1 MKTATTCSSGDLKV
15 EIEVGHFMLTED
27 PPTNSTVCDGIRNI
41 LSNYRDEYSLRFGR
55 QDLTEIPIR
64 IRATED
70 LRTLGVESPYAV
82 SGHTYDDAIDLGQ
95 SAWDSLPHEL
105 NHVRTGPGHS
115 GWCVDYEPW
124 SEAVLGIDQRS
135 YLQCP

>member
-1 MKTATTCSSGDLKV
+1 MKRKLNLLMGGWLCVACSLGAPPMKTATTCSSGDLKV

-27 PPTNSTVCDGIRNI
+27 PRTNSTVCDGIRNI

-82 SGHTYDDAIDLGQ
+82 SGHTY
-95 SAWDSLPHEL
+95 
-105 NHVRTGPGHS
+105 
-115 GWCVDYEPW
+115 
-124 SEAVLGIDQRS
+124 
-135 YLQCP
+135 